1 MQEHKI
7 FYESLK
13 KAIAREFN
21 ITPEQLMGEM
31 RYEPGWR
38 NPGLHKFSEAFKL
51 FLYFIYEYWNSS
63 RIAVQLSFFAREL
76 GMNRTAL
83 IGNTWSE
90 LRKDRK
96 FDIQLSMH
104 IRNIQK
110 EFPSLG

>member
-21 ITPEQLMGEM
+21 ITPEQLIGEM
-31 RYEPGWR
+31 RYKPGNR
-38 NPGLHKFSEAFKL
+38 QFSESFRL
-51 FLYFIYEYWNSS
+51 FLYFIYEYWSWS
-63 RIAVQLSFFAREL
+63 RLAIQLSFFTREL
-76 GMNRTAL
+76 SLT
-83 IGNTWSE
+83 NTTQISDAWSA

-96 FDIQLSMH
+96 YDVQLATH